1 MADIETVPFG
11 RQVERGGK
19 KSSLFR
25 SRRYYNPPSFVAHIR
40 PLFFPSLHE
49 EKHQMQAFYYRIH
62 RYNNYVL

>member
-25 SRRYYNPPSFVAHIR
+25 SRRYYTPPIFSFSAR
-40 PLFFPSLHE
+40 GKTSNASLLLP
-49 EKHQMQAFYYRIH
+49 
-62 RYNNYVL
+62 NT